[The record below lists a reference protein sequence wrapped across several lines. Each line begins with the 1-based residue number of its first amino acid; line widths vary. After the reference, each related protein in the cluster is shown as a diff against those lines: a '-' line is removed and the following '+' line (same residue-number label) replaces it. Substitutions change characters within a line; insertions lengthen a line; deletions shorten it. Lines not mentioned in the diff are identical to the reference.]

1 MRYRSSI
8 TAHSGCEGT
17 LRDSRE
23 SLEIALQLKADAVE
37 VDVRQA
43 PDGTLVIS
51 HDRQSTYHNV
61 LTLEEVIAQVAA
73 NGTILLNCDLKEAQ
87 AAQDVLHM
95 AGRLGLSAEKLI
107 LSGSLSPSALR
118 ADPVISRHCSIYLN
132 IEELLGELVG
142 VTPQENGLS
151 LWVQLQDKIQDIS
164 SYLQPVS
171 GICRELKVGALNLPY
186 FALTEPCFKLVD
198 EIPLSVWTV
207 NEESMMQHMFRLGVK
222 NLTTLN
228 VRLAMK
234 QRESLR
240 GEPVVQ

>member
-17 LRDSRE
+17 PRDSRE
-23 SLEIALQLKADAVE
+23 SLEIALQLRADVVE

-51 HDRQSTYHNV
+51 HDWQSAYQNV
-61 LTLEEVIAQVAA
+61 LTLEEVITRVTAD
-73 NGTILLNCDLKEAQ
+73 GTIRLNCDLKEVQ

-95 AGRLGLSAEKLI
+95 AGRLGLSTQKLI

-118 ADPVISRHCSIYLN
+118 ADPAISRHCSIYLN

-142 VTPQENGLS
+142 VASQENGLS
-151 LWVQLQDKIQDIS
+151 LWMQLRDSIQDIS
-164 SYLQPVS
+164 PYLQPVS
-171 GICRELKVGALNLPY
+171 RICRQLKVEALNLPY

-207 NEESMMQHMFRLGVK
+207 NEESMMQHLFRLGVK

-228 VRLAMK
+228 VMLAMK
-234 QRESLR
+234 QRESLW
-240 GEPVVQ
+240 G